1 MAQGSSNSGNKN
13 LGRFVTF
20 VLLLV
25 FWIVFS
31 GKFDAFHLPLGILSC
46 LIVALVSHDLLFQNV
61 GTDNKLR
68 IAGRF
73 LLYLPWLIY
82 QVILANL
89 HVARLVISPRGMRPQ
104 IVSVKT
110 KLKSDIALVT
120 FANSI
125 TLTPGTI
132 TMDIID
138 GEFFVHAISQK
149 VADDLL
155 SGDMENR
162 VARVFFEDD
171 K

>member
-1 MAQGSSNSGNKN
+1 MAEGTTHTGNKN
-13 LGRFVTF
+13 LSRLITF

-31 GKFDAFHLPLGILSC
+31 GKFDAFHFGLGILSC
-46 LIVALVSHDLLFQNV
+46 AVVALVSHGLLFSNI
-61 GTDNKLR
+61 GADRKL
-68 IAGRF
+68 AMTGRF

-89 HVARLVISPRGMRPQ
+89 HVAKLVLSPGGIHPRVVE
-104 IVSVKT
+104 IKT
-110 KLKSDIALVT
+110 KLKSDLSMVT

-132 TMDIID
+132 TMDIAD
-138 GEFFVHAISQK
+138 GTFYVHAISQK

-162 VARVFFEDD
+162 VAKIFFEDD
-171 K
+171 R